1 MAPVKNRNFLN
12 MQKSMLRN
20 GLKRFGRVLKRRKPN
35 NVSFDEFNMSGIE
48 ISPANQHISAF
59 RDEIETFNAAQS
71 NRNLLDAIRKYNNSM
86 IDEMNSIRQ
95 LKGTLI
101 LDIGASP
108 HGYALIRAMERGAA
122 LYIGIGLDIDECRYV
137 VGSSGNAGMLLKM
150 DGTSLQ
156 FPDNFFDEIISI
168 STFEHLSDV
177 DAAIMEIAR
186 VLKPGGLS
194 LISFEPV
201 WTCSYGHHL
210 HHFGECAKLLSP
222 WSHLIY
228 SPDQLKEILLDKWP
242 ADAPLTLDQ
251 AIEWIYFGNNIN
263 RKNISQ
269 FIDAFNS
276 CSLDILWL
284 VRINEESIDREL
296 LYKASR
302 LTGFSPEDLS
312 AKGLSVLMNKR
323 V

>member
-20 GLKRFGRVLKRRKPN
+20 GLKRFGSILKSRKPK
-35 NVSFDEFNMSGIE
+35 NVSFDELNMSGIE
-48 ISPANQHISAF
+48 ISPTNQPISAF

-71 NRNLLDAIRKYNNSM
+71 NRNLLDAIRNYNNSM

-108 HGYALIRAMERGAA
+108 HGYALIRAIELGAA
-122 LYIGIGLDIDECRYV
+122 LYIGIGLDIEESRHI
-137 VGSSGNAGMLLKM
+137 VGNSGNAGMLIKM
-150 DGTSLQ
+150 DATALQ
-156 FPDNFFDEIISI
+156 FPDDMFDEVISI
-168 STFEHLSDV
+168 STFEHISNIN
-177 DAAIMEIAR
+177 AALNEIAR

-210 HHFGECAKLLSP
+210 HHFGECARLLDP

-228 SPDQLKEILLDKWP
+228 TPDQLKGNLIDKWP
-242 ADAPLTLDQ
+242 VGAPLTLDQ

-276 CSLDILWL
+276 CNLDIRWL

-296 LYKASR
+296 LDKASR
-302 LTGFSPEDLS
+302 ITGFSPEDLS
-312 AKGLSVLMNKR
+312 AKGLSVLMHKR